1 MSLILN
7 SALESALKET
17 AYVRELKLTRDEE
30 WKIRFEISPYPG
42 PQIMSYREHL
52 TYKHLADYF
61 TQHATLCKLNILDI
75 GCGQMTTVQKLIQNT
90 SYVDT
95 YTAVDIKDMQSHA
108 TQIIPYV
115 KTFEFLQKDIFKD
128 SLSLSKKYDI
138 VIIDIEPHGKEKEV
152 YEIIKS
158 FLNES
163 SHLCILKHVG
173 YLSIYG
179 CCLADSF
186 INTYEDVI
194 SDYYAEFPRNMNDIR
209 EIRDIFILFDSIKTE
224 NIHALLPAGEKPRYT
239 DLTFKSF
246 CVCC

>member
-7 SALESALKET
+7 SAIESALKET
-17 AYVRELKLTRDEE
+17 AYIRELKLSRDEE
-30 WKIRFEISPYPG
+30 WKIKFEISPFPG
-42 PQIMSYREHL
+42 TYIMSYREHL
-52 TYKHLADYF
+52 IYKHLAQYF
-61 TQHATLCKLNILDI
+61 TQHAALSNLNILDI
-75 GCGQMTTVQKLIQNT
+75 GCGKMTTVKKLIQNT

-95 YTAVDIKDMQSHA
+95 YTAVDIKDMQSYG

-173 YLSIYG
+173 YLDLYG
-179 CCLADSF
+179 CCLADRF
-186 INTYEDVI
+186 IGAYEDMI
-194 SDYYAEFPRNMNDIR
+194 SDYYAEGPRNMNDIR

-224 NIHALLPAGEKPRYT
+224 NIRVLLPVGEKPRYT
-239 DLTFKSF
+239 DLTLKSF